1 MPQEEKNMRDRLMAE
16 TKAALKAQDKPRLSA
31 LRLISAALQQADIA
45 AKAPI
50 PDRDI
55 PALLQRMIKQRRE
68 SLDIYEKAGRREQAA
83 QEAGEIAVIE
93 EFLPKQMSEAEAR
106 EAIAALVKETGAAG
120 PKDMGKV
127 MGALK
132 ERYAGRM
139 DFGKASALVKE
150 LLK

>member
-1 MPQEEKNMRDRLMAE
+1 MRDRLMAE
-16 TKAALKAQDKPRLSA
+16 TKAALKAQNKQRLSA
-31 LRLISAALQQADIA
+31 LRLISAALQERDIA
-45 AKAPI
+45 ARAPI
-50 PDRDI
+50 PDQEL

-68 SLDIYEKAGRREQAA
+68 SVAIYAKAGRKELAD
-83 QEAGEIAVIE
+83 QEAAEIAVIE

-106 EAIAALVKETGAAG
+106 EAIAAVVKETGAAS

-139 DFGKASALVKE
+139 DFGKASGLVKE